1 MSLKTPQT
9 HGQRARN
16 RWLHPISK
24 FGSKE
29 HPQIQWSLATG
40 SSWHTFSVLSRPF
53 TILVDRMKHALQ
65 YAICSFHVRYW
76 VDCWPLWAG
85 PCAAMKQVEWYC
97 WSHMSIT
104 IFPLFIFYHSCSV
117 ALTCSQTESWNKLL
131 PFSPKRPRDL
141 WEDHLWWNVKGTS
154 QRCFSFWDLKC
165 LPNPEDWNAL
175 NILGSDTYGSTAAF
189 GNLHPLPVKKAGKC
203 QKSSYSARPAQC
215 EVGDLIFWSIYI
227 QPPYIPSYWK
237 QNQVGLYLFLL
248 KKNADLPPFQPNN
261 SPGYKA
267 MNVPR

>member
-9 HGQRARN
+9 HGPRARN

-65 YAICSFHVRYW
+65 YATCSFHVRYW

-104 IFPLFIFYHSCSV
+104 IFPLFIFYHSCSLHMQPDWV
-117 ALTCSQTESWNKLL
+117 MKQASSILIQAASWSLRRPPSVECKRDKSKVLQFL
-131 PFSPKRPRDL
+131 GPKMSSKPRGL
-141 WEDHLWWNVKGTS
+141 ECTKYTWLRHLWKHCSIWKLTPSPGEKGRKMPAVQLFCS
-154 QRCFSFWDLKC
+154 ACSMWSGGPDFLI
-165 LPNPEDWNAL
+165 
-175 NILGSDTYGSTAAF
+175 NIHPTT
-189 GNLHPLPVKKAGKC
+189 LHPILLKTKSGWALPVF
-203 QKSSYSARPAQC
+203 AQ
-215 EVGDLIFWSIYI
+215 
-227 QPPYIPSYWK
+227 
-237 QNQVGLYLFLL
+237 
-248 KKNADLPPFQPNN
+248 KNADLPPFQPNN